1 VTRKLLKCLILEAL
15 AWLEEQLASTERS
28 FSFLTQEKDNF
39 EAPWVK
45 MNLMSDN
52 TSHQLPSDE
61 LLESIQG
68 KNVSSSLNQIK
79 RMLGNMHSS
88 EIAHS
93 LESLPPK
100 ERKLLWS
107 MIELEDEGEI
117 IAELNDEIQQELI
130 SEISTNELIKII
142 EDLEL
147 DEIVDILQVL
157 PESKTQNVLSAMS
170 HRDQQRI
177 KEALVYP
184 EDSAG
189 GLMNTDI
196 ISVSPKHSISDV
208 MRYLRAQKKLPHN
221 TDQIFVV
228 SGENKYLGSLPVSS
242 ILVSEPLLNT
252 RELMETATQPLNA
265 NLADKDV
272 ARLFEQNDWVSAPVV
287 DGNACLI
294 GRITIDDVVDVIME
308 DADQNFLGM
317 AGIAEDTFAAPARAA
332 RGRILWLSINLMTAF
347 IASMTISL
355 FQATIDQIVY
365 LAILMPIVASM
376 GGVAGTQTLTIM
388 IRGLTLQQI
397 NSSNFNWLFKREV
410 AVSIV
415 NGMVLSILVGGI
427 TYFWFEDIVIALV
440 ISIAM
445 VINLIC
451 SAIAGILIPII
462 LRRFNQ
468 DPAIAGSVVV
478 TTVTDVIGFF
488 SFLGLAAIFLT

>member
-1 VTRKLLKCLILEAL
+1 MV
-15 AWLEEQLASTERS
+15 
-28 FSFLTQEKDNF
+28 DN
-39 EAPWVK
+39 
-45 MNLMSDN
+45 S
-52 TSHQLPSDE
+52 SHRFPSDE
-61 LLESIQG
+61 LLDSIQG
-68 KNVSSSLNQIK
+68 KNVSSSLNQVK
-79 RMLGNMHSS
+79 RILGNMHSS

-100 ERKLLWS
+100 ERQLLWS
-107 MIELEDEGEI
+107 MIEIEDEGEI

-130 SEISTNELIKII
+130 AEISPDELIKII

-147 DEIVDILQVL
+147 DEIVDILQAL
-157 PESKTQNVLSAMS
+157 PESKTQNILSSMS
-170 HRDQQRI
+170 QRDQKRI
-177 KEALVYP
+177 KDALVYP

-196 ISVSPKHSISDV
+196 ISVRPKHSIEVV
-208 MRYLRAQKKLPHN
+208 MRYLRAQKKLPKN

-228 SGENKYLGSLPVSS
+228 SRENKYLGALPVSS
-242 ILVSEPLLNT
+242 ILVSEPSLNT
-252 RELMETATQPLNA
+252 RELMETATKPLDA
-265 NLADKDV
+265 DLIDKDV

-287 DGNACLI
+287 DKDSHLI
-294 GRITIDDVVDVIME
+294 GRITIDDVVDVIIE

-332 RGRILWLSINLMTAF
+332 RGRVLWLSINLMTAF
-347 IASMTISL
+347 IASMTIGL
-355 FQATIDQIVY
+355 FQATIDEIVY

-376 GGVAGTQTLTIM
+376 GGVAGTQTLTIV

-397 NSSNFNWLFKREV
+397 NSTNLNWLFKREV

-415 NGMVLSILVGGI
+415 NGILLSILVGGI
-427 TYFWFEDIVIALV
+427 TYLWFESFVLSLV

-445 VINLIC
+445 VINLIS
-451 SAIAGILIPII
+451 SAFAGILIPII
-462 LRRFNQ
+462 LRKFNQ

>member
-1 VTRKLLKCLILEAL
+1 MV
-15 AWLEEQLASTERS
+15 
-28 FSFLTQEKDNF
+28 DN
-39 EAPWVK
+39 
-45 MNLMSDN
+45 S
-52 TSHQLPSDE
+52 SHRFPSDE
-61 LLESIQG
+61 LLDSIQG
-68 KNVSSSLNQIK
+68 KNVSSSLNQVK

-100 ERKLLWS
+100 ERQLLWS
-107 MIELEDEGEI
+107 MIEIEDEGEI

-130 SEISTNELIKII
+130 AEISPDELIKII

-147 DEIVDILQVL
+147 DEIVDILQAL
-157 PESKTQNVLSAMS
+157 PESKTQNILSSMS
-170 HRDQQRI
+170 QRDQKRI

-196 ISVSPKHSISDV
+196 ISVRPKHSIEVV
-208 MRYLRAQKKLPHN
+208 MRYLRAQKKLPKN

-228 SGENKYLGSLPVSS
+228 SRENKYLGALTVSS
-242 ILVSEPLLNT
+242 ILVSEPSLNT
-252 RELMETATQPLNA
+252 RELMETATKPLDA
-265 NLADKDV
+265 DLIDKDV

-287 DGNACLI
+287 DKNSHLI
-294 GRITIDDVVDVIME
+294 GRITIDDVVDVIIE

-332 RGRILWLSINLMTAF
+332 RGRVLWLSINLMTAF
-347 IASMTISL
+347 IASMTIGL

-376 GGVAGTQTLTIM
+376 GGVAGTQTLTIV

-397 NSSNFNWLFKREV
+397 NSTNLNWLFKREV

-427 TYFWFEDIVIALV
+427 TYLWFESLVLSLV

-445 VINLIC
+445 VINLIS

-462 LRRFNQ
+462 LRKFNQ

>member
-1 VTRKLLKCLILEAL
+1 MV
-15 AWLEEQLASTERS
+15 
-28 FSFLTQEKDNF
+28 DN
-39 EAPWVK
+39 
-45 MNLMSDN
+45 S
-52 TSHQLPSDE
+52 SHRFPSDE
-61 LLESIQG
+61 LLDSIQG
-68 KNVSSSLNQIK
+68 KNVSSSLNQVK

-100 ERKLLWS
+100 ERQLLWS
-107 MIELEDEGEI
+107 MIEIEDEGEI

-130 SEISTNELIKII
+130 AEISSDELIQII

-147 DEIVDILQVL
+147 DEIVDILQAL
-157 PESKTQNVLSAMS
+157 PESKTQNILSSMS
-170 HRDQQRI
+170 QRDQKRI

-196 ISVSPKHSISDV
+196 ISVRPKHSIEVV
-208 MRYLRAQKKLPHN
+208 MRYLRAQKKLPKN

-228 SGENKYLGSLPVSS
+228 SRENKYLGALTVSS
-242 ILVSEPLLNT
+242 ILVSEPSLNT
-252 RELMETATQPLNA
+252 RELMETATKPLDA
-265 NLADKDV
+265 DLIDKDV

-287 DGNACLI
+287 DKNSHLI
-294 GRITIDDVVDVIME
+294 GRITIDDVVDVIIE

-332 RGRILWLSINLMTAF
+332 RGRVLWLSINLMTAF
-347 IASMTISL
+347 IASMTIGL

-376 GGVAGTQTLTIM
+376 GGVAGTQTLTIV

-397 NSSNFNWLFKREV
+397 NSTNLNWLFKREV

-427 TYFWFEDIVIALV
+427 TYLWFESLVLSLV

-445 VINLIC
+445 VINLIS

-462 LRRFNQ
+462 LRKFNQ

>member
-1 VTRKLLKCLILEAL
+1 MV
-15 AWLEEQLASTERS
+15 
-28 FSFLTQEKDNF
+28 DN
-39 EAPWVK
+39 
-45 MNLMSDN
+45 S
-52 TSHQLPSDE
+52 SHRFPSDE

-68 KNVSSSLNQIK
+68 KNVSSSLNQVK
-79 RMLGNMHSS
+79 RILGNMHSS

-93 LESLPPK
+93 IESLPPK
-100 ERKLLWS
+100 ERQLLWS
-107 MIELEDEGEI
+107 MIEIEDEGEI

-130 SEISTNELIKII
+130 AEISPDELIKII

-147 DEIVDILQVL
+147 DEIVDILQAL
-157 PESKTQNVLSAMS
+157 PESKTQNILSSMS
-170 HRDQQRI
+170 QRDQKRI

-196 ISVSPKHSISDV
+196 ISVRPKHSIEVV
-208 MRYLRAQKKLPHN
+208 MRYLRAQKKLPKN

-228 SGENKYLGSLPVSS
+228 SRENKYLGALPVSS
-242 ILVSEPLLNT
+242 ILVSEPSLNT
-252 RELMETATQPLNA
+252 RELMETATKPLDA
-265 NLADKDV
+265 DLIDKDV

-287 DGNACLI
+287 DKNFHLI
-294 GRITIDDVVDVIME
+294 GRITIDDVVDVIIE

-332 RGRILWLSINLMTAF
+332 RGRVLWLSINLMTAF
-347 IASMTISL
+347 IASMTIGL

-376 GGVAGTQTLTIM
+376 GGVAGTQTLTIV

-397 NSSNFNWLFKREV
+397 NSTNLNWLFKREV

-427 TYFWFEDIVIALV
+427 TYLWFESLVLSLV

-445 VINLIC
+445 VINLIS

-462 LRRFNQ
+462 LRKFNQ

>member
-1 VTRKLLKCLILEAL
+1 MV
-15 AWLEEQLASTERS
+15 
-28 FSFLTQEKDNF
+28 DN
-39 EAPWVK
+39 
-45 MNLMSDN
+45 S
-52 TSHQLPSDE
+52 SHRFPSDE
-61 LLESIQG
+61 LLDSIQG
-68 KNVSSSLNQIK
+68 KNVSSSLNQVK

-100 ERKLLWS
+100 ERQLLWS
-107 MIELEDEGEI
+107 MIEIEDEGEI

-130 SEISTNELIKII
+130 AEISSDELIQII

-147 DEIVDILQVL
+147 DEIVDILQAL
-157 PESKTQNVLSAMS
+157 PESKTQNILSSMS
-170 HRDQQRI
+170 QRDQKRI

-196 ISVSPKHSISDV
+196 ISVRPKHSIEVV
-208 MRYLRAQKKLPHN
+208 MRYLRAQKKLPKN

-228 SGENKYLGSLPVSS
+228 SRENKYLGALPVSS

-252 RELMETATQPLNA
+252 RELMETATKPLDA
-265 NLADKDV
+265 DLIDKDV

-287 DGNACLI
+287 DKNSHLI
-294 GRITIDDVVDVIME
+294 GRITIDDVVDVIIE

-332 RGRILWLSINLMTAF
+332 RGRVLWLSINLMTAF
-347 IASMTISL
+347 IASMTIGL

-376 GGVAGTQTLTIM
+376 GGVAGTQTLTIV

-397 NSSNFNWLFKREV
+397 NSTNLNWLFKREV

-427 TYFWFEDIVIALV
+427 TYLWFENFVLSLV

-445 VINLIC
+445 VINLMS

-462 LRRFNQ
+462 LRKFNQ

>member
-1 VTRKLLKCLILEAL
+1 MV
-15 AWLEEQLASTERS
+15 
-28 FSFLTQEKDNF
+28 DN
-39 EAPWVK
+39 
-45 MNLMSDN
+45 S
-52 TSHQLPSDE
+52 SHRFPSDE
-61 LLESIQG
+61 LLDSIQG
-68 KNVSSSLNQIK
+68 KNVSSSLNQVK

-100 ERKLLWS
+100 ERQLLWS
-107 MIELEDEGEI
+107 MIEIEDEGEI

-130 SEISTNELIKII
+130 AEISPDELIKII

-147 DEIVDILQVL
+147 DEIVDILQAL
-157 PESKTQNVLSAMS
+157 PESKTQNILSSMS
-170 HRDQQRI
+170 QRDQKRI

-196 ISVSPKHSISDV
+196 ISVRPKHSIEVV
-208 MRYLRAQKKLPHN
+208 MRYLRAQKKLPKN

-228 SGENKYLGSLPVSS
+228 SRDNKYLGALPVSS
-242 ILVSEPLLNT
+242 ILVSEPSLNT
-252 RELMETATQPLNA
+252 RELMETATKPLDA
-265 NLADKDV
+265 DLIDKDV

-287 DGNACLI
+287 DKNSRLI
-294 GRITIDDVVDVIME
+294 GRITIDDVVDVIIE

-332 RGRILWLSINLMTAF
+332 RGRVLWLSINLMTAF
-347 IASMTISL
+347 IASMTIGL

-376 GGVAGTQTLTIM
+376 GGVAGTQTLTIV

-397 NSSNFNWLFKREV
+397 NSSNLNWLFKREV

-427 TYFWFEDIVIALV
+427 TYLWFESLILSLV

-445 VINLIC
+445 VINLIS

-462 LRRFNQ
+462 LRKFNQ

>member
-1 VTRKLLKCLILEAL
+1 MVNN
-15 AWLEEQLASTERS
+15 S
-28 FSFLTQEKDNF
+28 
-39 EAPWVK
+39 
-45 MNLMSDN
+45 
-52 TSHQLPSDE
+52 SHQFPSDE

-68 KNVSSSLNQIK
+68 KNVSSSLNQVK

-100 ERKLLWS
+100 ERQLLWS
-107 MIELEDEGEI
+107 MIEIEDEGEI

-130 SEISTNELIKII
+130 AEITTDELIKII

-147 DEIVDILQVL
+147 DEIVDILQAL
-157 PESKTQNVLSAMS
+157 PESKTQNILSSMS
-170 HRDQQRI
+170 QRDQKRI

-196 ISVSPKHSISDV
+196 ISVRPKHSIEVV
-208 MRYLRAQKKLPHN
+208 MRYLRAQKKLPKN

-228 SGENKYLGSLPVSS
+228 SRENKYLGALPVSS

-252 RELMETATQPLNA
+252 RELMETATKPLDA
-265 NLADKDV
+265 DLIDKDV

-287 DGNACLI
+287 DKNSHLI
-294 GRITIDDVVDVIME
+294 GRITIDDVVDVIIE
-308 DADQNFLGM
+308 DADQKFLGM
-317 AGIAEDTFAAPARAA
+317 ARIAEDTFAAPARAA
-332 RGRILWLSINLMTAF
+332 RGRVLWLSINLMTAF
-347 IASMTISL
+347 IASMTIGM

-397 NSSNFNWLFKREV
+397 NSSNLNWLFKREV
-410 AVSIV
+410 AVSVV

-427 TYFWFEDIVIALV
+427 TYLWFESYVLSLV

-445 VINLIC
+445 VINLIS

-462 LRRFNQ
+462 LRKFNQ